1 MGVSSSKENL
11 AYRASNSIKEGS
23 KKPVMESK
31 VDYFEPTFRVAWLIG
46 IEHYTNVKSTAGK
59 VVYTNVTQSKL
70 DIENMKSLVNELR
83 FN

>member
-1 MGVSSSKENL
+1 MGVSSSKQNL
-11 AYRASNSIKEGS
+11 VHIAG

-46 IEHYTNVKSTAGK
+46 IEHYTNVKTTAGK
-59 VVYTNVTQSKL
+59 AVYTNVTQSKL
-70 DIENMKSLVNELR
+70 DIENMKSLVNELK